1 MANTNKLSVL
11 QRENAARRLVLKAG
25 KKPTATNMA
34 AAKKRIVKAHK
45 DREARRS
52 SKRK

>member
-1 MANTNKLSVL
+1 MSHKLTSI

-34 AAKKRIVKAHK
+34 AAKRRITAAHK
-45 DREARRS
+45 SKTARS
-52 SKRK
+52 NKRK

>member
-1 MANTNKLSVL
+1 MAHTKKLTSL

-34 AAKKRIVKAHK
+34 AAKKRIVAAHK
-45 DREARRS
+45 SREARRS
-52 SKRK
+52 KRK